1 MNLQMVLDLTQKTI
15 FIAAL
20 SAAPILLTAIIV
32 GVLIN
37 ILQTVTQIKDMS
49 LTFVPKAAIAA
60 VVMVLAMPWALTMQI
75 EFCIHVFQVLGSI
88 RP

>member
-1 MNLQMVLDLTQKTI
+1 MNMQMVLDLTQKTI
-15 FIAAL
+15 LIATMA
-20 SAAPILLTAIIV
+20 AAPILLTAIIV

-60 VVMVLAMPWALTMQI
+60 LVLTFTMPWALSMQI
-75 EFCIHVFQVLGSI
+75 EFCVSIYQILGSL

>member
-20 SAAPILLTAIIV
+20 SAAPVMLTAIII

-37 ILQTVTQIKDMS
+37 ILQTITQIKDMS

-60 VVMVLAMPWALTMQI
+60 VVMLLAAPWALTKQV
-75 EFCIHVFQVLGSI
+75 EFCVHVFQVLSTI
-88 RP
+88 QP